1 MKMCGIIYY
10 KSFHP
15 GKTVNSLVIR
25 HYLMQKERGHEG
37 FGFVGIA
44 NNKIITC
51 RATAEIGI
59 VSYLNKYP
67 LTEILFHHRMPTST
81 TNTIRTTHPIV
92 ISHPIYRHRY
102 YFVHNG
108 IIGNDTELKAKH
120 ESMGI
125 RYTTTQL
132 SEYSDFLGKVE
143 KRYEFNDS
151 ESLAHEMALFLEN
164 RHRKIEAKGDT
175 AFICLVTD
183 RDNNVLKLHFARN
196 YGSPLGMKRTSDYL
210 MIASDG
216 VSDKDIPPCQ
226 LYSYDYK
233 AQRISGK
240 KIELPEHKLGNIFGN
255 TGNHLQRL
263 ELIELLIMEYED
275 AICRIESLQMKASAG
290 ADNELYENLQMEKE
304 HYEERIALLAEE
316 YSCIERI

>member
-1 MKMCGIIYY
+1 MCGIIYY

-25 HYLMQKERGHEG
+25 HYLMQRERGHEG
-37 FGFVGIA
+37 FGFIGIA
-44 NNKIITC
+44 GDKIITC
-51 RATAEIGI
+51 RATAESGI

-67 LTEILFHHRMPTST
+67 LTDILFHHRMPTST

-92 ISHPIYRHRY
+92 ISQPIYRHRY

-108 IIGNDTELKAKH
+108 VIGNDTELKTKH
-120 ESMGI
+120 EKMGI
-125 RYTTTQL
+125 KYTTTQL
-132 SEYSDFLGKVE
+132 SKYSYISEKIQ

-151 ESLAHEMALFLEN
+151 ESLAHEMALLLED

-183 RDNNVLKLHFARN
+183 RDSNVLKLHFARN
-196 YGSPLGMKRTSDYL
+196 NGSPLGMKRTSDYL

-216 VSDKDIPPCQ
+216 VSDKHIPPCQ

-233 AQRISGK
+233 TQRISCK
-240 KIELPEHKLGNIFGN
+240 KIELPEHELGNIFRD
-255 TGNHLQRL
+255 TGNYLQRL

-275 AICRIESLQMKASAG
+275 AICRIESLQMKASAE
-290 ADNELYENLQMEKE
+290 ADSELYENLQREKE
-304 HYEERIALLAEE
+304 QYEERIALLAEE
-316 YSCIERI
+316 YSWLERI